1 MQHSNRSKAGFT
13 LVELLV
19 VITIIAILAGL
30 LTPIVTGALQKANRT
45 DCQNNLRQIG
55 IAAQSYAGTN
65 KIYPWAKGLGS
76 GKNTISTEDEALAC
90 LQLLYQYNFIDDP
103 KLYTCRGS
111 PEAAS
116 PAEEIEDLT
125 ERQKDFQLQPQNCS
139 FTYRNKITTMND
151 GSSTIIS
158 ADKRG
163 PHDDPPNHKDGINV
177 VTVNGGVKFYELHE
191 FDDSNNKAVAKFKKE
206 LVGFASAGG

>member
-1 MQHSNRSKAGFT
+1 MSRKIRSSPGFT

-30 LTPIVTGALQKANRT
+30 LTPIVGKAIQSGNKT
-45 DCQNNLRQIG
+45 ACGNNLRQIG
-55 IAAQSYAGTN
+55 IAAQAYAGTN
-65 KIYPWAKGLGS
+65 RIYPWAKGLGS

-90 LQLLYQYNFIDDP
+90 LQLLYQYNFLDDP
-103 KLYTCRGS
+103 KIYICRS
-111 PEAAS
+111 APES

-139 FTYRNKITTMND
+139 YTWRNKITTSND
-151 GSSTIIS
+151 NSSTIIS

-163 PHDDPPNHKDGINV
+163 PHDDPPNHKDGLNV
-177 VTVNGGVKFYELHE
+177 VTMNGQVTFIELHE
-191 FDDSNNKAVAKFKKE
+191 FDDSGNKQVAKFKRE
-206 LVGFASAGG
+206 LVGFASGGN